1 MSESAPEPESEPGDA
16 SPSEDPWELPEPSAS
31 GWVVFWPHPEAPTR
45 DEIGT
50 AFAAW
55 LGQELEGE
63 SPDETEDGTLWA
75 FTFQMQGLEVPA
87 LVWAEEAQSLE
98 GEDVSEEVRRCR
110 WVIRM
115 QAMLPFEGAHEEIG
129 RAHV

>member
-1 MSESAPEPESEPGDA
+1 MSDIDPDTNPEPSDA
-16 SPSEDPWELPEPSAS
+16 SNPDDPWELPEPSPS
-31 GWVVFWPHPEAPTR
+31 GWVVFWPHEEAPTR
-45 DEIGT
+45 DEIGS

-98 GEDVSEEVRRCR
+98 GEDVSDEVRR
-110 WVIRM
+110 
-115 QAMLPFEGAHEEIG
+115 
-129 RAHV
+129 